1 MKRPSKTFAG
11 QFMLSLYR
19 EPTQQFDGETKAK
32 LLNVLADLLREAL
45 GEKTKATEKLEE
57 QNDESENHR

>member
-1 MKRPSKTFAG
+1 MKRPSKTLVG
-11 QFMLSLYR
+11 QFTLSLYR
-19 EPTQQFDGETKAK
+19 EPTQQFDRETKEK

-45 GEKTKATEKLEE
+45 GEKTKATEKQEE